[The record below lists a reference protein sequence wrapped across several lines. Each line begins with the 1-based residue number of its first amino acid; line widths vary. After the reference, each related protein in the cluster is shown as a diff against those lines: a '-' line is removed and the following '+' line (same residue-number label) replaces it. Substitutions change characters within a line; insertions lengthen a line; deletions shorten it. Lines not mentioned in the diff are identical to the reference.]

1 MAREGDVS
9 SVAFAGKYEKTMRDA
24 MLTVEHIDKSFPIAH
39 GFGAMLRTLAGQA
52 IPRRQV
58 LFDVNL
64 QVGRGELF
72 GLLGP
77 NGAGKSTLLK
87 LLATLTVPDRGRMT
101 IDGIDVAAEPL
112 EAKRRIALCTSD
124 ERSFYFRLTAR
135 QNLQFFGALMGL
147 SGKQLRRRIDECV
160 ELVDLT
166 SHLDRRL
173 GGFSSGMR
181 VRMTVARAL
190 LSDPSILFFDE
201 PTRAVDPVHAEDLR
215 KLIRR
220 DLIERAGKTVI
231 LATNLLDEA
240 WELCDRVAV
249 VNHGRIVA
257 LGPPRELDHDLSAV
271 ARYRVTVDEVD
282 DDLLARTRTI
292 PGFRDLR
299 IVRSERGVDLH
310 VEMEPG
316 GGALGALMR
325 AVSWDGST
333 LRDFRPIDPEAIDIF
348 KNVMNDGGRG

>member
-1 MAREGDVS
+1 
-9 SVAFAGKYEKTMRDA
+9 

-39 GFGAMLRTLAGQA
+39 GFGAMLRTLAGQQ

-135 QNLQFFGALMGL
+135 QNLEFFGALMGL
-147 SGKQLRRRIDECV
+147 SGKALRKRIDECV
-160 ELVDLT
+160 EHVDLT

-190 LSDPSILFFDE
+190 LADPSILFFDE

-215 KLIRR
+215 KLIRA
-220 DLIERAGKTVI
+220 DLVEKAGKTVI

-240 WELCDRVAV
+240 WEVCDRVAV

-271 ARYRVTVDEVD
+271 AHYRVTVDEVD
-282 DDLLARTRTI
+282 DDLLARTRTL

-325 AVSWDGST
+325 AVSWDGSR

>member
-1 MAREGDVS
+1 
-9 SVAFAGKYEKTMRDA
+9 
-24 MLTVEHIDKSFPIAH
+24 MLTVEHVDKSFPVMH
-39 GFGAMLRTLAGQA
+39 GFGAMLRTVTGQH

-58 LFDVNL
+58 LFDLSLRVE
-64 QVGRGELF
+64 RGELF

-112 EAKRRIALCTSD
+112 EAKRRIALCASD

-135 QNLQFFGALMGL
+135 QNLQFFGALVGL
-147 SGKQLRRRIDECV
+147 SGRPLRKRIDECI

-166 SHLDRRL
+166 SHLDRRV

-181 VRMTVARAL
+181 VRLTVARAL
-190 LSDPSILFFDE
+190 LGDPSVLFFDE

-215 KLIRR
+215 RLIRH
-220 DLIERAGKTVI
+220 DLVEKAGKTVI
-231 LATNLLDEA
+231 LATNLLEEA
-240 WELCDRVAV
+240 WEVCDRVAV

-257 LGPPRELDHDLSAV
+257 MGPPRELDDELGAV
-271 ARYRVTVDEVD
+271 AHYRVTLAEVD
-282 DDLLARTRTI
+282 DDLVARTRTI

-299 IVRSERGVDLH
+299 IVRTERGVDLL
-310 VEMEPG
+310 VDMDPREG
-316 GGALGALMR
+316 TLGALMR
-325 AVSWDGST
+325 AVSWDGAA
-333 LRDFRPIDPEAIDIF
+333 LRDFRPIDPEAIEIF
-348 KNVMNDGGRG
+348 KKVMSDGGRG

>member
-1 MAREGDVS
+1 
-9 SVAFAGKYEKTMRDA
+9 
-24 MLTVEHIDKSFPIAH
+24 MLTVEHVDKSFPVSH
-39 GFGAMLRTLAGQA
+39 GFGAMLRTFAGQRL
-52 IPRRQV
+52 PRRQV
-58 LFDVNL
+58 LFDVSL
-64 QVGRGELF
+64 SVGRGELF

-112 EAKRRIALCTSD
+112 EAKRRIALCASD

-135 QNLQFFGALMGL
+135 QNLEFFGSLMGL
-147 SGKQLRRRIDECV
+147 TRKALRKRIDECV

-190 LSDPSILFFDE
+190 LADPSIIFFDE

-215 KLIRR
+215 QLIRR
-220 DLIERAGKTVI
+220 DLVEKAGKTVI

-240 WELCDRVAV
+240 WEVCDRVAV
-249 VNHGRIVA
+249 VNRGRIVA
-257 LGPPRELDHDLSAV
+257 LGPPRELDHNLGSV
-271 ARYRVTVDEVD
+271 ARYRVTLDDVD

-299 IVRSERGVDLH
+299 VVRSERGVDLH
-310 VEMEPG
+310 FEMDPLEG
-316 GGALGALMR
+316 TLGDLMR
-325 AVSWDGST
+325 AISWDGAT

>member
-1 MAREGDVS
+1 
-9 SVAFAGKYEKTMRDA
+9 
-24 MLTVEHIDKSFPIAH
+24 MLTVEHVDKSFPVMH
-39 GFGAMLRTLAGQA
+39 GFGAMLRTLTGQH

-58 LFDVNL
+58 LFDLSLRVE
-64 QVGRGELF
+64 RGELF

-112 EAKRRIALCTSD
+112 EAKRRIALCASD

-135 QNLQFFGALMGL
+135 QNLEFFGALVGL
-147 SGKQLRRRIDECV
+147 SGKPLRKRIDECV
-160 ELVDLT
+160 ERVDLT
-166 SHLDRRL
+166 SHLDRRV

-181 VRMTVARAL
+181 VRLTVARAL
-190 LSDPSILFFDE
+190 LGNPSVLFFDE

-215 KLIRR
+215 QLIRR
-220 DLIERAGKTVI
+220 ELVEKGGKTVI
-231 LATNLLDEA
+231 LATNLLEEA
-240 WELCDRVAV
+240 WEVCDRVAV

-257 LGPPRELDHDLSAV
+257 IGPPRELDDELGAV
-271 ARYRVTVDEVD
+271 ARYRVTLAEVD
-282 DDLLARTRTI
+282 DDLVARTRTI

-310 VEMEPG
+310 VDMDPREG
-316 GGALGALMR
+316 TLGALMR
-325 AVSWDGST
+325 AVSWDGAA
-333 LRDFRPIDPEAIDIF
+333 LRDFRPIDPEAIEIF
-348 KNVMNDGGRG
+348 KKVMNDGGRG

>member
-1 MAREGDVS
+1 MIGT
-9 SVAFAGKYEKTMRDA
+9 TMRDA
-24 MLTVEHIDKSFPIAH
+24 MLTVEHVDKSFPVAH
-39 GFGAMLRTLAGQA
+39 GFGEMLKTLAGQKT
-52 IPRRQV
+52 PRRQV

-64 QVGRGELF
+64 RVGRGELF

-112 EAKRRIALCTSD
+112 EAKRRIALCASD
-124 ERSFYFRLTAR
+124 ERSFYLRLTAR
-135 QNLQFFGALMGL
+135 ENLMFFGALMGL
-147 SGKQLRRRIDECV
+147 SGQHLRDRIAECV
-160 ELVDLT
+160 ERVDLT
-166 SHLDRRL
+166 SHLDRRI

-190 LSDPSILFFDE
+190 LADPSIIFFDE

-215 KLIRR
+215 KLIRKE
-220 DLIERAGKTVI
+220 LVEKSGKTVI

-240 WELCDRVAV
+240 WEVCDRVAI

-257 LGPPRELDHDLSAV
+257 MGPPRELGSELGAV
-271 ARYRVTVDEVD
+271 ARYRVTVDDVD
-282 DDLLARTRTI
+282 EDLLARTRTI

-299 IVRSERGVDLH
+299 VVRSERGVDLH
-310 VEMEPG
+310 VETEPLEG
-316 GGALGALMR
+316 TLGALMR
-325 AVSWDGST
+325 AVSWDGSR
-333 LRDFRPIDPEAIDIF
+333 LRDFRPIDAEAIDIF
-348 KNVMNDGGRG
+348 KNVTNDDDSRG

>member
-1 MAREGDVS
+1 
-9 SVAFAGKYEKTMRDA
+9 
-24 MLTVEHIDKSFPIAH
+24 MLTVEHVDKSFPVMH
-39 GFGAMLRTLAGQA
+39 GFGAMLRTLTGQH

-58 LFDVNL
+58 LFDVSL
-64 QVGRGELF
+64 RVERGELF

-112 EAKRRIALCTSD
+112 EAKRRIALCASD

-135 QNLQFFGALMGL
+135 QNLEFFGALVGL
-147 SGKQLRRRIDECV
+147 SGKNLRRRIDECV
-160 ELVDLT
+160 ERVDLT

-181 VRMTVARAL
+181 VRLTVARAL
-190 LSDPSILFFDE
+190 LGDPSVLFFDE

-215 KLIRR
+215 RLIRHE
-220 DLIERAGKTVI
+220 LVEKGGKTVI
-231 LATNLLDEA
+231 LATNLLEEA
-240 WELCDRVAV
+240 WEVCDRVAV

-257 LGPPRELDHDLSAV
+257 LGPPRELDDELGAV
-271 ARYRVTVDEVD
+271 ARYRVTLAEVD
-282 DDLLARTRTI
+282 DDLVARTRTI

-299 IVRSERGVDLH
+299 IERSERGVDLH
-310 VEMEPG
+310 VDMDPREG
-316 GGALGALMR
+316 TLGALMR
-325 AVSWDGST
+325 AVSWDGAA
-333 LRDFRPIDPEAIDIF
+333 LRDFRPVDPEAIDIF
-348 KNVMNDGGRG
+348 KKVMNDGGRG